1 MPILVNRSSRVL
13 YQGVGGEEG
22 VFDLQQCLAYG
33 TNVVGIVDSNYDGK
47 QVLGVPIFS
56 TVCEAKKKARPNV
69 SLVRVESP
77 FAADAI
83 LEAEDS
89 GIECIISQ
97 SCNLPKH
104 DMVEVER
111 VFEKNKRS
119 RLLGPSSFGVI
130 TPEQAKVGKMP
141 GYIFSPGP
149 IGMISSADTLSY
161 EAAWQMTRS
170 GVGQS
175 TCLGI
180 GNEGGASFIDLLSLF
195 EKDSRTEG
203 VLLLALEED
212 EGIDEVISWAKKGR
226 HKPLF
231 FYIAGREKPFKKS
244 DIVMIEDVSKIGEI
258 VNNVKR

>member
-1 MPILVNRSSRVL
+1 MPILVNKSSRVL
-13 YQGVGGEEG
+13 YQGVAGEEG

-47 QVLGVPIFS
+47 QILGVPIFS
-56 TVCEAKKKARPNV
+56 TLWEAKNKARPNV
-69 SLVRVESP
+69 SLIRVESSL
-77 FAADAI
+77 AADAI

-97 SCNLPKH
+97 SSGLPKH

-111 VFEKNKRS
+111 VLEKNKRS
-119 RLLGPSSFGVI
+119 RLLGPPSFGVI
-130 TPEQAKVGKMP
+130 TPERAKVGRMP

-170 GVGQS
+170 GIGQS
-175 TCLGI
+175 TCVGI
-180 GNEGGASFIDLLSLF
+180 GNEGGASFVELLSLF

-212 EGIDEVISWAKKGR
+212 EGIDEVVSWAKKGR

-231 FYIAGREKPFKKS
+231 IYRRKREGFKKVGHCS
-244 DIVMIEDVSKIGEI
+244 H
-258 VNNVKR
+258 